1 MRCRVIVAIM
11 FSLSLSL
18 VAQKKSLK
26 IADFAD
32 WNRIENRLISPNGKF
47 VAVEINKQKGDGM
60 LVIYNVE
67 QQKSDTVKYGYN
79 ASFSPNSDYI
89 AFSLKTPE
97 DTLRKLKL
105 AKTKKELMPK
115 DGLGV
120 FNLLNRKL
128 TQFESVKKFQIPE
141 EQSNWL
147 TFLKRVPDAI
157 KDSSTAEINDKTNK
171 KQPNTAKSTKKNE
184 KYQLIVWE
192 PVKDIRYTFNS
203 VDTFTIAKKGTEI
216 AYIARQNDSTRLKSL
231 ILFHPLKQLSD
242 TILKDSLTFK
252 RLTFDEPGKQVAY
265 LASADTA
272 SAKNYALY
280 YYNITKRQLL
290 KVADTLTNALP
301 ASWAPSENGEV
312 VFSKDGSK
320 LFFGTAPKVKP
331 ELNDSLLVEEMPKL
345 DLWSH
350 TDEIIQPQQ
359 LKQLNQK
366 KKQTFLAVYRINE
379 KKCVQLADTAIES
392 VRLYNYKNA
401 EIALGIDNRAYL
413 KSNVWSSRSLN
424 DYYLVDLKTGNR
436 SLLIAAKNNL
446 DISPTGKYALY
457 FDYKDKNYYSIEL
470 KNNKLTQLTAGFP
483 VRFYDE
489 DHDTPNDPNPYG
501 IAGWTE
507 NDKYILIY
515 DRFDIW
521 KFDPTG
527 KEMALNL
534 TNGRAKRTRYRYES
548 LDKDINHIPISK
560 EILLSAFNEKTNAE
574 GYYSI
579 QILKP
584 DNKQMLVEG
593 DFMLAQVHKAKY
605 ADLLIW
611 STQTVTEF
619 PDVKLSDVKFST
631 TTTISKANPQQQ
643 QYIWPTVEMVYW
655 NSFAGDS
662 LRGLLYKPD
671 NFDPKRKYPMVVYF
685 YEKSSETANRYNYPQ
700 PSRSIISIPFYVS
713 NEYLVF
719 VPDIAYSTG
728 FPGQNAYDAIVSGV
742 RKLTD
747 NFSFIDEK
755 HIGLQGQSWGGY
767 QIAYLVTR
775 TNMFAAAMAGAPV
788 SNMTSAYGGIRW
800 GTGMS
805 RMFQYE
811 ETQSRIGGTLWDKPL
826 HYIEN
831 SPLFMAPN
839 VKTPLLIMSN
849 DNDGAVP
856 WYQGIEFF
864 MALYRLQKPVWL
876 INYNGMDH
884 NIENKYWAN
893 RVDLST
899 RMFGFFNHYLKGTPA
914 PEWMIK
920 GIPAIEK
927 GKTLG
932 Y

>member
-1 MRCRVIVAIM
+1 M
-11 FSLSLSL
+11 FFVSLSLL
-18 VAQKKSLK
+18 AQKKPLK
-26 IADFAD
+26 ISDFAD

-47 VAVEINKQKGDGM
+47 VAFEINKQKGDG
-60 LVIYNVE
+60 LLIIYNVS
-67 QQKSDTVKYGYN
+67 QQKSDTIKYGYN
-79 ASFSPNSDYI
+79 ACFSPNSDYI
-89 AFSLKTPE
+89 AFSIKIPE
-97 DTLRKLKL
+97 DTLRKHKL

-128 TQFESVKKFQIPE
+128 TQFENVKKFQMSE

-147 TFLKRVPDAI
+147 AFLKEVPTSV
-157 KDSSTAEINDKTNK
+157 KDSSGTKLNERTHNKQLNASKT
-171 KQPNTAKSTKKNE
+171 TKPKE

-192 PVKDIRYTFNS
+192 PVKNIRYTFYNA
-203 VDTFTIAKKGTEI
+203 DTFAVAKKSVEI
-216 AYIARQNDSTRLKSL
+216 AYVAKENDSTEQKSL

-242 TILKDSLTFK
+242 TVLKDSLTFK

-272 SAKNYALY
+272 SAKNYSLF
-280 YYNITKRQLL
+280 YYNVTKKHLS
-290 KVADTLTNALP
+290 KVADTLTNSLP
-301 ASWAPSENGEV
+301 ALWTPSENGEV
-312 VFSKDGSK
+312 VFSKDGTK
-320 LFFGTAPKVKP
+320 LYFGIAPKAKP
-331 ELNDSLLVEEMPKL
+331 ELNDSMLVEELPKL
-345 DLWSH
+345 DLWSY
-350 TDEIIQPQQ
+350 TDAIIQPQQ
-359 LKQLNQK
+359 LMQLGRK
-366 KKQTFLAVYRINE
+366 KKQTYLAVYRINE
-379 KKCVQLADTAIES
+379 KKCVQLADTAVEA
-392 VRLYNYKNA
+392 VLLCNYKNA
-401 EIALGIDNRAYL
+401 EVALGIDNRAYL
-413 KSNVWSSRSLN
+413 KSSVWSSRSLN
-424 DYYLVDLKTGNR
+424 DYSIVNLKTGNR
-436 SLLIAAKNNL
+436 LPLLKAKNNL
-446 DISPTGKYALY
+446 DLSPMGKYALY

-470 KNNKLTQLTAGFP
+470 KNNKITQLTTDSS

-489 DHDTPNDPNPYG
+489 NHDTPNDPAPYG

-527 KEMALNL
+527 KEAALNL
-534 TNGRAKRTRYRYES
+534 TNGRAKSVRYRYES
-548 LDKDINHIPISK
+548 LDKDINYIPTSE

-574 GYYSI
+574 GYYAM
-579 QILKP
+579 QVLKS
-584 DNKQMLVEG
+584 DSKKMLVEG
-593 DFMLAQVHKAKY
+593 DFMLAQVQKAKY
-605 ADLLIW
+605 ADVLIW
-611 STQTVTEF
+611 STQTVNEF
-619 PDVKLSDVKFST
+619 PDVKLSDLKFNT
-631 TTTISKANPQQQ
+631 TTTISKANPQQE

-747 NFSFIDEK
+747 KFSFIDEK

>member
-1 MRCRVIVAIM
+1 M
-11 FSLSLSL
+11 FFVSLSLF
-18 VAQKKSLK
+18 AQKKPLK
-26 IADFAD
+26 ISDFAD

-47 VAVEINKQKGDGM
+47 VAFEINKQKGDG
-60 LVIYNVE
+60 LLIIYNVS
-67 QQKSDTVKYGYN
+67 QQKSDTIKYGYN
-79 ASFSPNSDYI
+79 ACFSPNSDYI
-89 AFSLKTPE
+89 AFSIKIPE

-128 TQFESVKKFQIPE
+128 TQFENVKKFQMSE

-147 TFLKRVPDAI
+147 AFLKEVPTSV
-157 KDSSTAEINDKTNK
+157 KDSSGTKLNERTYNKQLNASKT
-171 KQPNTAKSTKKNE
+171 TKPKE

-192 PVKDIRYTFNS
+192 PVKNIRYTFYNA
-203 VDTFTIAKKGTEI
+203 DTFAVAKKSVEI
-216 AYIARQNDSTRLKSL
+216 AYVAKENDSTEQKSL
-231 ILFHPLKQLSD
+231 ILFHPLKHSSD
-242 TILKDSLTFK
+242 TILRDSLTFK
-252 RLTFDEPGKQVAY
+252 RITFDETGKQLAY
-265 LASADTA
+265 LSSADTA
-272 SAKNYALY
+272 SAKNYTLY
-280 YYNITKRQLL
+280 YYSITKRYLS

-301 ASWAPSENGEV
+301 VSWAPSENGEV
-312 VFSKDGSK
+312 VFSKDGTK
-320 LFFGTAPKVKP
+320 LYFGTAPKAKP
-331 ELNDSLLVEEMPKL
+331 ELNDSMLVEELPKL
-345 DLWSH
+345 DLWSY
-350 TDEIIQPQQ
+350 TDAIIQPQQ
-359 LKQLNQK
+359 LMQLGRK
-366 KKQTFLAVYRINE
+366 KKQTYLAVYRINE
-379 KKCVQLADTAIES
+379 KKCVQLADTAVEA
-392 VRLYNYKNA
+392 VLLCNYKNA
-401 EIALGIDNRAYL
+401 EVALGIDNRAYL
-413 KSNVWSSRSLN
+413 KSSVWSSRSLN
-424 DYYLVDLKTGNR
+424 DYSIVNLKTGNR
-436 SLLIAAKNNL
+436 LPLLKAKNNL
-446 DISPTGKYALY
+446 DLSPMGKYALY

-470 KNNKLTQLTAGFP
+470 KNNKITQLTTDSS

-489 DHDTPNDPNPYG
+489 NHDTPNDPAPYG

-527 KEMALNL
+527 KEAALNL
-534 TNGRAKRTRYRYES
+534 TNGRAKSVRYRYES
-548 LDKDINHIPISK
+548 LDKDINHIPTSE

-574 GYYSI
+574 GYYAM
-579 QILKP
+579 QVLKP
-584 DNKQMLVEG
+584 DSKKMLVEG
-593 DFMLAQVHKAKY
+593 DFMLAQVQKAKY
-605 ADLLIW
+605 ADVLIW
-611 STQTVTEF
+611 STQTVNEF
-619 PDVKLSDVKFST
+619 PDVKLSDLTFNT
-631 TTTISKANPQQQ
+631 TTTISKANPQQE

-671 NFDPKRKYPMVVYF
+671 NFDPKRKYPMLVYF
-685 YEKSSETANRYNYPQ
+685 YEKSSETSNRYNYPQ

-899 RMFGFFNHYLKGTPA
+899 RMFSFFNHYLKGTPA